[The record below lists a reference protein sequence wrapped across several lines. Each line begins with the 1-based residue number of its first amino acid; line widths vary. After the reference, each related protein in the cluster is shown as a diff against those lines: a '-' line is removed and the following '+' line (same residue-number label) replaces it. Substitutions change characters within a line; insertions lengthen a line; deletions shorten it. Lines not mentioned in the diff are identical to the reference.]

1 MSTIPEYS
9 PEYLAEDRRAP
20 AYIGVAVVTALSFV
34 VVCVRLYARRF
45 LIRELGWDDLFIVA
59 AQLTSWATMALC
71 MMILK
76 YGAGRHLPA
85 LLRTP
90 ETLVHMYKWLVTT
103 QMVYMFNLWLCR
115 VSGLAFYARLNPMP
129 PFILYLRLSF
139 AFVTAVWVA
148 QTLIIALQCIPLAAL
163 WDQTIEGR
171 CMGSRIVFVSTGA
184 LTIVCDSLILLLPV
198 KIVLG
203 LQAKMA
209 RKLALLA
216 ILCFG
221 VFAVATSILRMQSM
235 LVSIYNESD
244 ATWYFSPVIAW
255 TCAEVSA
262 AIIALSL
269 PALRAIFGFLKEHRS
284 TRDQNSNS
292 NGYSHGSGGIGMD
305 SVSKSKSGRGNRGRG
320 KGGKVYHGSEL
331 YENTVEIEVGCVR
344 SVSQEALW
352 DGYGHASGNGG
363 AGGGGGLGSGSGS
376 DGRGSGQK
384 IRVTNTV
391 DVDVSRE

>member
-1 MSTIPEYS
+1 
-9 PEYLAEDRRAP
+9 
-20 AYIGVAVVTALSFV
+20 
-34 VVCVRLYARRF
+34 
-45 LIRELGWDDLFIVA
+45 
-59 AQLTSWATMALC
+59 

-90 ETLVHMYKWLVTT
+90 ETLVPMYKWLVTT

-139 AFVTAVWVA
+139 AFVTAVWIA

-163 WDQTIEGR
+163 WDQTIEGK

-221 VFAVATSILRMQSM
+221 VL
-235 LVSIYNESD
+235 
-244 ATWYFSPVIAW
+244 
-255 TCAEVSA
+255 
-262 AIIALSL
+262 
-269 PALRAIFGFLKEHRS
+269 
-284 TRDQNSNS
+284 
-292 NGYSHGSGGIGMD
+292 
-305 SVSKSKSGRGNRGRG
+305 
-320 KGGKVYHGSEL
+320 
-331 YENTVEIEVGCVR
+331 
-344 SVSQEALW
+344 
-352 DGYGHASGNGG
+352 
-363 AGGGGGLGSGSGS
+363 
-376 DGRGSGQK
+376 
-384 IRVTNTV
+384 
-391 DVDVSRE
+391 

>member
-1 MSTIPEYS
+1 MDMEYS
-9 PEYLAEDRRAP
+9 PEYLAEDRRAQ

-45 LIRELGWDDLFIVA
+45 LIRELGWDDFFIVA

-85 LLRTP
+85 LLTTP
-90 ETLVHMYKWLVTT
+90 GTLVHMYKWLVTT

-163 WDQTIEGR
+163 WDQSIKGT

-203 LQAKMA
+203 LQAKMV

-269 PALRAIFGFLKEHRS
+269 PALRAIFGFMKEHRS
-284 TRDQNSNS
+284 TRDPNSD
-292 NGYSHGSGGIGMD
+292 SHGSGGIEMD
-305 SVSKSKSGRGNRGRG
+305 SMERSEKGNG
-320 KGGKVYHGSEL
+320 KGIKGRSKRGKVYHGSEL
-331 YENTVEIEVGCVR
+331 YENTVEIEVDCVR
-344 SVSQEALW
+344 SSQEALW
-352 DGYGHASGNGG
+352 DGYGYANGNGNG
-363 AGGGGGLGSGSGS
+363 DRNGNRSPGDRSE
-376 DGRGSGQK
+376 GRSSGSGQK
-384 IRVTNTV
+384 IHVTNTV

>member
-1 MSTIPEYS
+1 
-9 PEYLAEDRRAP
+9 
-20 AYIGVAVVTALSFV
+20 
-34 VVCVRLYARRF
+34 
-45 LIRELGWDDLFIVA
+45 
-59 AQLTSWATMALC
+59 MALC

-163 WDQTIEGR
+163 WDQSIQGR

-221 VFAVATSILRMQSM
+221 VL
-235 LVSIYNESD
+235 
-244 ATWYFSPVIAW
+244 
-255 TCAEVSA
+255 
-262 AIIALSL
+262 
-269 PALRAIFGFLKEHRS
+269 
-284 TRDQNSNS
+284 
-292 NGYSHGSGGIGMD
+292 
-305 SVSKSKSGRGNRGRG
+305 
-320 KGGKVYHGSEL
+320 
-331 YENTVEIEVGCVR
+331 
-344 SVSQEALW
+344 
-352 DGYGHASGNGG
+352 
-363 AGGGGGLGSGSGS
+363 
-376 DGRGSGQK
+376 
-384 IRVTNTV
+384 
-391 DVDVSRE
+391 

>member
-1 MSTIPEYS
+1 MAENATIPQYT
-9 PEYLAEDRRAP
+9 PEFLAEDRRKS
-20 AYIGVAVVTALSFV
+20 AYIGVAVVTALSFI

-85 LLRTP
+85 LLSTP

-103 QMVYMFNLWLCR
+103 QIVYMFNLWLCR

-148 QTLIIALQCIPLAAL
+148 QTLIIALQCVPLAAL
-163 WDQTIEGR
+163 WGEVEGK

-184 LTIVCDSLILLLPV
+184 LTIACDSLILLLPI
-198 KIVLG
+198 KMVLG
-203 LQAKMA
+203 LQAKIA

-269 PALRAIFGFLKEHRS
+269 PALRAIFGFVKEHRS
-284 TRDQNSNS
+284 TRDQGYSNS
-292 NGYSHGSGGIGMD
+292 NGYSQGSNGVKIGLDSMSRGG
-305 SVSKSKSGRGNRGRG
+305 RAG
-320 KGGKVYHGSEL
+320 KGGKGGARVYHGSEL
-331 YENTVEIEVGCVR
+331 YENTVEIEVDCVR

-352 DGYGHASGNGG
+352 DGRYYPGG
-363 AGGGGGLGSGSGS
+363 DGDA
-376 DGRGSGQK
+376 GRGSDQK

-391 DVDVSRE
+391 DVDVRREG

>member
-1 MSTIPEYS
+1 MDTEYP
-9 PEYLAEDRRAP
+9 PEYLAEDRRTP
-20 AYIGVAVVTALSFV
+20 ALIGVTVVTALSFI
-34 VVCVRLYARRF
+34 VVCVRLYARGI
-45 LIRELGWDDLFIVA
+45 LIRELGWDDLLIVA

-76 YGAGRHLPA
+76 YGAGRHLAA

-90 ETLVHMYKWLVTT
+90 EALVHMYKWLVST

-129 PFILYLRLSF
+129 PFTLYLRLSF
-139 AFVTAVWVA
+139 GFVTSVWVA

-163 WDQTIEGR
+163 WGEVEGK
-171 CMGSRIVFVSTGA
+171 CMGSRAVFVSTGA
-184 LTIVCDSLILLLPV
+184 LTIVCDSLILLLPIQ
-198 KIVLG
+198 IVLG
-203 LQAKMA
+203 LQAKLA

-235 LVSIYNESD
+235 LVSIYHEDD

-284 TRDQNSNS
+284 TRDEGYSNSNSNS
-292 NGYSHGSGGIGMD
+292 NGYSHGSNGIGLD
-305 SVSKSKSGRGNRGRG
+305 SISRGSKGGYKSG
-320 KGGKVYHGSEL
+320 KGGGKGSRVYHGSEL
-331 YENTVEIEVGCVR
+331 YENTVEIEVDCVR

-352 DGYGHASGNGG
+352 DGHGSANSSENGG
-363 AGGGGGLGSGSGS
+363 
-376 DGRGSGQK
+376 GRGSDQK
-384 IRVTNTV
+384 IRITNTV
-391 DVDVSRE
+391 DVDVGRR